1 MSDISKQLG
10 RPRDESARISIQ
22 KAAIEL
28 LIEGGF
34 LNLTCDAIAQRAG
47 TSKATIYRWWPNK
60 VQIIIDAFIDALS
73 PQLRVYPADTLDEF
87 VDTHIRQFI
96 SAVNGQNGKLLA
108 AVLAAAQVV
117 PELHEAYLTYW
128 LKPRRELLRK
138 ALLQFQSSGELPPR
152 IDIDV
157 ALDALYG
164 PLHMLLMVQ
173 RNRLKPAYATQLT
186 RIVLQGIKRPV

>member
-117 PELHEAYLTYW
+117 PELHEAYFTYW